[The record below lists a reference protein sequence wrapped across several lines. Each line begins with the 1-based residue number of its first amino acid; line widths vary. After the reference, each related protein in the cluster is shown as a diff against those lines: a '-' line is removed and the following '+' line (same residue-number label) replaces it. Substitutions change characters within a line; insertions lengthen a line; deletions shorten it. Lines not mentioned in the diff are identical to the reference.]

1 MAKIDEQDFTH
12 ISAQTA
18 LQGDITGNSN
28 VRVAGKIKGSI
39 VIQGDLVIEKSG
51 SVEGEIQAKTAT
63 VAGSIQGNIQC
74 SEKLILEQT
83 SSLVGNI
90 HTKQLVIE
98 NGAHFQGNC
107 SMGSVSET
115 AKSKSTT

>member
-12 ISAQTA
+12 ISAQTS

-39 VIQGDLVIEKSG
+39 IIQGDLVIEKTG
-51 SVEGEIQAKTAT
+51 TVEGEIQAKTAT
-63 VAGSIQGNIQC
+63 VAGTIQGNIQC
-74 SEKLILEQT
+74 AEKLTLEQT
-83 SSLVGNI
+83 SSLTGNI
-90 HTKQLVIE
+90 HTKQLIIE

-107 SMGSVSET
+107 AMGEISKPKVT
-115 AKSKSTT
+115 A

>member
-1 MAKIDEQDFTH
+1 MPKIDEQDFTH
-12 ISAQTA
+12 ISAQTS

-39 VIQGDLVIEKSG
+39 VIQGDLVVEKSG

-63 VAGSIQGNIQC
+63 VAGNILGNILC
-74 SEKLILEQT
+74 SEKLTLEQT

-90 HTKQLVIE
+90 HTKQLIIE

-107 SMGSVSET
+107 SMGNAPEAPK
-115 AKSKSTT
+115 AKPTV